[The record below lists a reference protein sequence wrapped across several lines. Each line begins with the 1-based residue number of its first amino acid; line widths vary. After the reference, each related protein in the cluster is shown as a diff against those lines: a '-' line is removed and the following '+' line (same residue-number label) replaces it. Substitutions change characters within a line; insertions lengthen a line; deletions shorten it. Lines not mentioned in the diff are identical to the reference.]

1 MLFSGGRQTKKK
13 SSGGRQTTTKTP
25 HECRALRTFKAAP
38 TFRGWTPESI
48 EAFSR
53 QQPRWTVSVIGAAST
68 PDLHEFE
75 AEYQGDTTLLYTL
88 MQQYQE
94 EPKVTVRL
102 TQHGGATMDLKVTQL
117 GEGATGTIFPGTYNT
132 RPVAVKIDHSG
143 HQSEVEFLT
152 ECLVQNELHCSNM
165 VRGAARIPRLDAF
178 CDNHNLRFVA
188 MERLEQ
194 NLVDFPFSAR
204 QFQSMVIGVAT
215 LLRDLQRRFQFMHGD
230 LKEDNIMHKRKHWY
244 LIDFGNSSLQLA
256 AGKRLTSTLA
266 QEGYD
271 MVRRWATEFRR
282 KQEEERAH
290 QPWGFPSDVR
300 EKNTVRADAGFNP
313 SADLQFN
320 PSADLRHLFFSFCM
334 SGDSEHPVKRKLPPP
349 RHGFQAPRSF
359 SSVPEYEKHVL
370 ANLRVG
376 MRVVNR
382 ADQEDGFY
390 RRHQA
395 ESGRVVGL
403 PTWSWL
409 NLRWVGG
416 IKVRWSHSGET
427 SPQEP
432 RNLLVVEDD
441 IEDPPFPLH
450 VKPNIPR
457 KYRALV
463 SKLVNRYT
471 TGEVPGAV
479 SWYNDAEAIPFTR
492 VRAGA
497 NHVDM
502 EFTPDAILKHFA

>member
-1 MLFSGGRQTKKK
+1 MLCSGGSQTKKK
-13 SSGGRQTTTKTP
+13 KTP
-25 HECRALRTFKAAP
+25 HECRALRTFKTLP

-53 QQPRWTVSVIGAAST
+53 QQPRWTVSVIGAASP
-68 PDLHEFE
+68 PDLRAFQSESL
-75 AEYQGDTTLLYTL
+75 EYDTTLLYML
-88 MQQYQE
+88 VQKYQQ
-94 EPKVTVRL
+94 EPRVIVRL

-117 GEGATGTIFPGTYNT
+117 GEGITGTIFPGTYNK
-132 RPVAVKIDHSG
+132 RPVAIKIDHAG
-143 HQSEVEFLT
+143 HQSEVEFVT
-152 ECLVQNELHCSNM
+152 ECLIQNELHCTDM

-204 QFQSMVIGVAT
+204 QFQRMVVGVAT

-256 AGKRLTSTLA
+256 GKRLTSTMA
-266 QEGYD
+266 QEGQE
-271 MVRRWATEFRR
+271 MVRGWATAFRIE
-282 KQEEERAH
+282 QEKERVH

-300 EKNTVRADAGFNP
+300 DKNNQRQGAGVRADADG
-313 SADLQFN
+313 FN

-334 SGDSEHPVKRKLPPP
+334 NSDSEHPVKRQLPPP
-349 RHGFQAPRSF
+349 RHGFRAFHSF

-376 MRVVNR
+376 MRVVSR
-382 ADQEDGFY
+382 TDQGDGI
-390 RRHQA
+390 HQA

-409 NLRWVGG
+409 KLRWVGG
-416 IKVRWSHSGET
+416 ISVRWSHSGNT

-441 IEDPPFPLH
+441 IEDPPFPLY

-463 SKLVNRYT
+463 SRLVNRYT
-471 TGEVPGAV
+471 TGEVPGSL
-479 SWYNDAEAIPFTR
+479 SWYSDAEPIPFTR